1 VVNILKKYTLTLILS
16 ILIFSNCEGYMSDN
30 KKFGELETVDY
41 VDLKRFMGD
50 WYVIANIPTFIEKG
64 AVNAIESYRLDSK
77 GRVQTTFTFR
87 KDSLTGP
94 QKKYNPTG
102 FIYNKETNSEWRMQ
116 FLWPFKSPFL
126 IIDLDEKYNYTVIG
140 VPNRKYVWIMARD
153 HVLDDKVY
161 NEIIS
166 KLEKVGYDITQIQK
180 IEQNWD

>member
-1 VVNILKKYTLTLILS
+1 
-16 ILIFSNCEGYMSDN
+16 MSDN

-102 FIYNKETNSEWRMQ
+102 FIYNKKTNSEWRMQ

-126 IIDLDEKYNYTVIG
+126 IIDLDEKYSYTVIG

-161 NEIIS
+161 NQIIS
-166 KLEKVGYDITQIQK
+166 KLEKVGYDISQIQK